1 MLLDSSAPRN
11 LPKVIDFCTPDADS
25 SSTSYPAD
33 PPQGLS
39 RVIFFS
45 DSPMPAEPTSKRTIA
60 FIDGQNLFHN
70 ARNAFGYNFP
80 NYDVQKLAQAVC
92 APRGWT
98 LTGVKFYTGVP
109 SASDNPF
116 WNGFWSNKLA
126 MMGRRGIE
134 VYSRPL
140 VYRHKTIAVPGFGN
154 HTFLSGEEKGIDVRL
169 ALDALDSAHRFEF
182 DVALIFSQ
190 DQDLSELASLTRL
203 VASFQNRWI
212 KIASAF
218 PDDPAASNRRGINH
232 TDWCPINKAT
242 YDSCIDPRDYRP
254 KP

>member
-1 MLLDSSAPRN
+1 MKFRN
-11 LPKVIDFCTPDADS
+11 LTEVIDFCTPDADS

-45 DSPMPAEPTSKRTIA
+45 DSPMPAEPTPKRTIA

-80 NYDVQKLAQAVC
+80 NYDVQKLAQVVC
-92 APRGWT
+92 ATRGWT